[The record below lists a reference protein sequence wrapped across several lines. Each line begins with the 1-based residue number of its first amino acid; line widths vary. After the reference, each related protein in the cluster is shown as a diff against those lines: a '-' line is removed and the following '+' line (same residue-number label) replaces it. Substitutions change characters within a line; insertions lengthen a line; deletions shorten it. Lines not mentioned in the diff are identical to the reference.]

1 MVYFSS
7 NQSMKHIQKY
17 SFQSLN
23 SGFAL
28 TFDYVEQRIELLE
41 YFLGLK
47 QFLTN
52 PMTFKRMV
60 IGTSG
65 LREEDDYERPNR
77 CLPRNDDVW
86 PS

>member
-1 MVYFSS
+1 MNKSHS
-7 NQSMKHIQKY
+7 KI
-17 SFQSLN
+17 
-23 SGFAL
+23 GFLLSKFWAKLREKTLRAAAL
-28 TFDYVEQRIELLE
+28 INVFTVELLRV
-41 YFLGLK
+41 FLSIK
-47 QFLTN
+47 TVLTN